1 MKEEPERNRRI
12 LVVDDNP
19 TIHDDFRRILAA
31 APAPEGLDA
40 EAARLF
46 GPAAAAGAPALAF
59 LVDAAL
65 QGQDALRLVTE
76 ACAAG
81 QPYALAFVD
90 MRMPPGWDGLTTI
103 GKLWEVDPELQV
115 VICTA
120 YSDHS
125 WDEIQAQLSARERWL
140 VLKKPFDKIEAV
152 QLANALTEKWNLGRQ
167 AHRQVAALLA
177 PTHGLIGQLE
187 ALAGTAPS
195 AVQAGHLAG
204 AQACAGDLLRRLQ
217 EILGGPPPRAEG

>member
-1 MKEEPERNRRI
+1 MKADPERNRRI

-19 TIHDDFRRILAA
+19 TIHDDFRRILTSPA
-31 APAPEGLDA
+31 APDGLDD

-46 GPAAAAGAPALAF
+46 GPGAASGAPAGGF

-65 QGQDALRLVTE
+65 QGQEALELVTR

-90 MRMPPGWDGLTTI
+90 MRMPPGWDGVTTL
-103 GKLWEVDPELQV
+103 GKLWEVDTELLA

-125 WDEIQAQLSARERWL
+125 WEEMRAQLPASERWL

-152 QLANALTEKWNLGRQ
+152 QLANALTERWNLGRT
-167 AHRQVAALLA
+167 ARRRVSELEERVA
-177 PTHGLIGQLE
+177 QL
-187 ALAGTAPS
+187 TAE
-195 AVQAGHLAG
+195 
-204 AQACAGDLLRRLQ
+204 LRRATGTQ
-217 EILGGPPPRAEG
+217 AA